1 MDQTTTV
8 PHHSA
13 IIPDGNRRWATGK
26 GLPTFEG
33 HRKGFAALEKIATYL
48 RKQGVQTLTVWAFS
62 TENWSRDEKEIT
74 YLMEIY
80 EKWLRSNLKTAL
92 KEHIRIVHLGRKDRI
107 PSSLL
112 KTLDEV
118 EEKTQSFNQYYL
130 AIALYY
136 GGRDEMVRA
145 VQNMQSSQSAIQRE
159 SDIDR
164 FLDTKDLPYP
174 NPDLIIRT
182 SGEQR
187 TSGFLSWQSAYSE
200 YIFLPKHLPDVSTTD
215 MQDCLDEYQR
225 RQRRFGR

>member
-8 PHHSA
+8 PHHIA

-130 AIALYY
+130 AIALDY